1 MNGGWIRIPCSR
13 AHRLLSARMDT
24 PLAFSQQWRLWLHL
38 RFCDVCTK
46 VERQLNLMREAMQR
60 LGS

>member
-1 MNGGWIRIPCSR
+1 MSDGWIRIPCSR
-13 AHRLLSARMDT
+13 AHRLLSAQMDAPLST
-24 PLAFSQQWRLWLHL
+24 PERWRLWFHL

-46 VERQLNLMREAMQR
+46 VEQQLKLMREAMHR